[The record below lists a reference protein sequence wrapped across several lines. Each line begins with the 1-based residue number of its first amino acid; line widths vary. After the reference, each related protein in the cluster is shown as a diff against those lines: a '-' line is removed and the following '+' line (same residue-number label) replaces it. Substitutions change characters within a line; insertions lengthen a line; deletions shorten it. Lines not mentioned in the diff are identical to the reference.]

1 MDASCSNPTVTR
13 SPGCKVKVGSV
24 SDLVSE
30 LTGDGDPASS
40 EVALDAKLQTLGR
53 RTWSSFE
60 KHVEDVERTKF
71 FR

>member
-1 MDASCSNPTVTR
+1 
-13 SPGCKVKVGSV
+13 VKVGSV
-24 SDLVSE
+24 SDLASE

-60 KHVEDVERTKF
+60 KHVEDVERTEF